1 MVEGIVG
8 PSSSLIS
15 KTLSDASF
23 RARFNIT
30 ILALHRRGKNLSDQI
45 EAIKLQSG
53 DSLLLL
59 GTEESIERVRNSEE
73 IILLDQPALPASNM
87 KRKAPIVLT
96 VLVSVIAVA
105 TFGVLP
111 ISVASIVGV
120 SLLLVTGCI
129 KPSEAYQSIE
139 WNILILIYGMLALGM
154 TMQSTGAS
162 AMIASVV
169 GQVGSNFFDKEWHH
183 FGPTC
188 GTLFDYCG
196 LDRNF
201 VK

>member
-87 KRKAPIVLT
+87 KRKRR
-96 VLVSVIAVA
+96 
-105 TFGVLP
+105 
-111 ISVASIVGV
+111 
-120 SLLLVTGCI
+120 
-129 KPSEAYQSIE
+129 
-139 WNILILIYGMLALGM
+139 
-154 TMQSTGAS
+154 
-162 AMIASVV
+162 
-169 GQVGSNFFDKEWHH
+169 
-183 FGPTC
+183 
-188 GTLFDYCG
+188 LF
-196 LDRNF
+196 
-201 VK
+201 